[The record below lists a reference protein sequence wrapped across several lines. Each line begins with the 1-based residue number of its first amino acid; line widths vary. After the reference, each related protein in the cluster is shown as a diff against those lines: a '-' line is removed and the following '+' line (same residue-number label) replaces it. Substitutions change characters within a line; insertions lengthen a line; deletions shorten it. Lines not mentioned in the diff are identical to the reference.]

1 MRKNYWYVVLKLLCF
16 FIAGNGFAI
25 AVNVSG
31 NERVISLVVGC
42 VFAILSLI
50 VHSCEKAV
58 ILEKKPEN

>member
-1 MRKNYWYVVLKLLCF
+1 MRKYYFVVLELF
-16 FIAGNGFAI
+16 FVFLATSGIAI

-31 NERVISLVVGC
+31 NERVISLVMGC